1 MLVAAV
7 APNTNPHKNKGQD
20 SQSQSRRMEA
30 ESELTNLPVSRGR
43 NAADTA
49 AMLGSPCR
57 SVAKWQARIGGHT
70 TERRLVPG
78 DEWLSAGPTGPVCVF
93 VSRDPRS
100 VLWDGV
106 PRFCSFVPWLRPRD
120 W

>member
-1 MLVAAV
+1 
-7 APNTNPHKNKGQD
+7 
-20 SQSQSRRMEA
+20 MEA

-49 AMLGSPCR
+49 AMLGSDLHVDQWR
-57 SVAKWQARIGGHT
+57 SGKHKQGSDATPPSV
-70 TERRLVPG
+70 VPG
-78 DEWLSAGPTGPVCVF
+78 EWLSAGPTGPVCVF